1 MHWVLQ
7 EQTQSQTTNE
17 CLSVASWIN
26 QSADTCIRVVGA
38 IDENN
43 KFDEQITSLVLM

>member
-7 EQTQSQTTNE
+7 EQTQSKTTNE
-17 CLSVASWIN
+17 CLSVDSSIN
-26 QSADTCIRVVGA
+26 QSV

-43 KFDEQITSLVLM
+43 KFDEQITSLVLT